1 MLENWDSPLSFHPLH
16 LTLGLYLLT
25 KEMVVSTHFVVKFI
39 RKRKVNVIR
48 NALPMV
54 VWWLSRYIVAEKF

>member
-1 MLENWDSPLSFHPLH
+1 MFENQKSFASFHLLH

-54 VWWLSRYIVAEKF
+54 VE

>member
-1 MLENWDSPLSFHPLH
+1 MLENWDSTLSFHPLH
-16 LTLGLYLLT
+16 LAFGLYLLT

-54 VWWLSRYIVAEKF
+54 VE

>member
-39 RKRKVNVIR
+39 RKGKVNVIR
-48 NALPMV
+48 NALLPMV
-54 VWWLSRYIVAEKF
+54 VE